1 MDPDPYQKHH
11 TQNPYQ
17 TKKLFLL
24 FLIIL
29 LINMDT
35 DFNYDL
41 DESRIQILGHIS
53 RSTALLERERGIKPF
68 VRKGKYPLLHPYTE

>member
-1 MDPDPYQKHH
+1 
-11 TQNPYQ
+11 
-17 TKKLFLL
+17 
-24 FLIIL
+24 
-29 LINMDT
+29 MDT

-68 VRKGKYPLLHPYTE
+68 VRKGKYPSLHPYTECLKMLFFTQVKLFP